1 VWARWLDLHASRS
14 YGGMGTPMGLSYA
27 ELDAYARLLRRRW
40 SRFELEAV
48 RAVDRVYLSTQAEAS
63 AERPTTIATG
73 A

>member
-1 VWARWLDLHASRS
+1 
-14 YGGMGTPMGLSYA
+14 MGTPMGLSYA